1 VETDKKYFIEGLFII
16 ALSVAAALFAVW
28 LANTGRSDDVI
39 YRIRFGESV
48 SGLTLGDPVKFRG
61 VDVGKVDAM
70 ALDSANPR
78 LVQVDVRLRKD
89 TPVRTDTK
97 ASLKLKGITGT
108 VYIELDGGS
117 PEAKLLAGTTPG
129 GALPEIAYQKSG
141 IATLEDE
148 LPVMVKKFS
157 ALEDRANKV
166 ISDVGGV
173 TSQIKED
180 PSVLLHGP
188 KEKPAASAEP
198 ARSATSRSRTV
209 AAGTR

>member
-16 ALSVAAALFAVW
+16 GLSVAAALFAVW
-28 LANTGRSDDVI
+28 LANTGRSDDVT

-48 SGLTLGDPVKFRG
+48 SGLALGDPVKFRG

-117 PEAKLLAGTTPG
+117 PDAKLLASAAPG

-157 ALEDRANKV
+157 VLEDRANKV
-166 ISDVGGV
+166 ISDVSGV

-198 ARSATSRSRTV
+198 ARSATARSRTF